1 MTDNNKLYLDLIFE
15 AIKEVNKQQ
24 PPEYQLILNKDEFL
38 ISDKSCIDSLGLIT
52 LLINIEE
59 KISNKFKIN
68 LNLLDEKLISEEST
82 PFETLSSL
90 ASWLNNNVQ

>member
-24 PPEYQLILNKDEFL
+24 PPEYQLKLNKDEFL

-90 ASWLNNNVQ
+90 ASWLNNNV